1 MAKAQTSTK
10 RHDSSGNAGRIK
22 VGVGGWS
29 FPPWRD
35 NFYPKGLPQA
45 QELSFASRKLTAI
58 EVNATFYRT
67 QTPQSFRR
75 WAEETPEDFV
85 FSLKAH
91 RLATHRKSLA
101 ECAPAIEH
109 FLGSGL
115 AELGDKLGPIVW
127 QFAPFKQFDA
137 DDFERFCDALP
148 KALDGRPL
156 RHVLEVRHESFR
168 VAAFV
173 ALARRYA
180 CAICLADSSD
190 YPLIPDLTAGF
201 VYARLQQSAPDC
213 ATGYDDSALR
223 LWADRASLWLR
234 GKQPADLAGVSDAA
248 PEKRAARDVFIY
260 FIAGAKE
267 KNPAAALAL
276 IERLAAE

>member
-1 MAKAQTSTK
+1 MG
-10 RHDSSGNAGRIK
+10 DAGRIR

-29 FPPWRD
+29 FAPWR
-35 NFYPKGLPQA
+35 NRFYPKGLPHA

-67 QTPQSFRR
+67 QSPQSFRR
-75 WAEETPEDFV
+75 WADETPDDFV

-109 FLGSGL
+109 FVCSGI
-115 AELGDKLGPIVW
+115 AELGGKLGPIVW
-127 QFAPFKQFDA
+127 QFAAFKQFDA
-137 DDFERFCDALP
+137 DDFERFCEALP
-148 KALDGRPL
+148 KALEGRPL
-156 RHVLEVRHESFR
+156 RHVLEVRHDSFR
-168 VAAFV
+168 VAEFV

-190 YPLIPDLTAGF
+190 YPLIPDLTADF

-213 ATGYDDSALR
+213 TTGYDDMALR
-223 LWADRASLWLR
+223 LWAKRAALWSQ
-234 GKQPADLAGVSDAA
+234 GKQPTDLAGLISDAA
-248 PEKRAARDVFIY
+248 PEQRAGRDVFVY

-267 KNPAAALAL
+267 NNPAAAAAL
-276 IERLAAE
+276 IERLSVA